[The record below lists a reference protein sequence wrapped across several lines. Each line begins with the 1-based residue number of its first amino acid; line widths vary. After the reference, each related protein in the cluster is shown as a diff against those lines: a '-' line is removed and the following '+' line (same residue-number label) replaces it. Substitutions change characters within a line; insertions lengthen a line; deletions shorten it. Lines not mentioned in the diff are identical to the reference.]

1 MNLWNAKFAQVVFN
15 NLLTRF
21 QSPVIFT
28 QRLKLL
34 LLFRTKAIFVKKKN
48 RQFFQFFHYASGF
61 EKVLRNSRMICYIK
75 DIQYIIKYF

>member
-34 LLFRTKAIFVKKKN
+34 LLFRTKAIFVKKKTTDSSFN
-48 RQFFQFFHYASGF
+48 FSIMPL
-61 EKVLRNSRMICYIK
+61 VLKR
-75 DIQYIIKYF
+75 F

>member
-34 LLFRTKAIFVKKKN
+34 LLFRTKAIFVKKKTN
-48 RQFFQFFHYASGF
+48 KKTDSSFRFSIMPL
-61 EKVLRNSRMICYIK
+61 VLKR
-75 DIQYIIKYF
+75 F